1 MEKNVDKVL
10 KRSNAVEEEKD
21 AALQAALDVHEKEAD
36 EIVKSTRCSPT
47 PPPTTPTGPDVSNM
61 GCEEKMYEDAM
72 DFTIVVHLVVKN
84 NDGIPVH
91 NRVFKLNVKATDTI
105 KGVKAQDQSRRH
117 VASSQTTLILQRRG
131 DA

>member
-1 MEKNVDKVL
+1 MGNGG
-10 KRSNAVEEEKD
+10 
-21 AALQAALDVHEKEAD
+21 
-36 EIVKSTRCSPT
+36 
-47 PPPTTPTGPDVSNM
+47 TTDTFASGPDVSNM